1 MRLTWHDYTY
11 YPYERD
17 LAVRELAAL
26 LGRHDTQEEV
36 GDGIELGSKVE
47 RRQVE
52 RLTYFSGRINSQ
64 GFLPT
69 VQARLE
75 QAARNGRNKQATRY
89 SVHGLHEYK
98 GKFNPQVVRALLN
111 IFRIE
116 PEQRVIDPFCGSGTT
131 LVECMHLGAVG
142 VGTDI
147 NPLAILITRAKLQAL
162 RTEASRLQ
170 MLFER
175 LSKSVKQIKHPSLK
189 RQNDARNIYL
199 KGWFDIEVLEEME
212 AIRSVINRLGGEAK
226 LVFLAVAS
234 NLLRDYSQQDPKDL
248 RLRRRRSALPEIPFT
263 TAFLE
268 SIPPLLERIKAAQ
281 QVLGTDFSR
290 GYALL
295 HDVATVTAREMGGSF
310 HAAISSP
317 PYAMA
322 LPYIDTQRLSLVW
335 LDLCRPERIVALDG
349 ELIGSREFRGKVR
362 QTMLQRL
369 RENADN
375 LPSDQA
381 DICMDLYRTLGE
393 GDGFRR
399 RAVPLLLYRYF
410 SSIKASFRAIKG
422 VMKKGAPYGLIV
434 GHNRTT
440 IGGVQHEIH
449 TPLHLASLATAEG
462 WKMEELIPLQTYRR
476 YGYHVNNAVC
486 AETLIVLR
494 NI

>member
-1 MRLTWHDYTY
+1 MRLTWHGYNY

-17 LAVRELAAL
+17 LAEREVAAL
-26 LGRHDTQEEV
+26 LGRHDMREV
-36 GDGIELGSKVE
+36 DDGMELSGKAE
-47 RRQVE
+47 LRQIE
-52 RLTYFSGRINSQ
+52 RLTYFSGRINGK
-64 GFLPT
+64 GFAPT
-69 VQARLE
+69 VQSRLE
-75 QAARNGRNKQATRY
+75 KTAQNGRNKQATRY

-111 IFRIE
+111 IFRIK

-162 RTEASRLQ
+162 STDALRLQ
-170 MLFER
+170 ILFER
-175 LSKSVKQIKHPSLK
+175 LSKSVKRIKRPNLK
-189 RQNDARNIYL
+189 TRSDARSIYL

-212 AIRSVINRLGGEAK
+212 AIRSVIRRFGGEATP
-226 LVFLAVAS
+226 VFLTVAS
-234 NLLRDYSQQDPKDL
+234 NLLRDYSKQDPKDL
-248 RLRRRRSALPEIPFT
+248 RLRRRSSALPEIPFT

-268 SIPPLLERIKAAQ
+268 SIPPLLEQIEAAQ
-281 QVLGTDFSR
+281 QVLGTNLSQ
-290 GYALL
+290 GHALL

-335 LDLCRPERIVALDG
+335 LELCRPDKILELDR
-349 ELIGSREFRGKVR
+349 ELIGSREFREKVR
-362 QTMLQRL
+362 QTTLQRL

-381 DICMDLYRTLGE
+381 DICMELHRTLGE
-393 GDGFRR
+393 EDGFRR

-410 SSIKASFRAIKG
+410 SSIKASFRAVKG
-422 VMKKGAPYGLIV
+422 VMKRGAPYGLIV

-440 IGGVQHEIH
+440 IGGVQHEIN
-449 TPLHLASLATAEG
+449 TPLHLANLATAEG
-462 WKMEELIPLQTYRR
+462 WKMEELIPLQTYKR
-476 YGYHVNNAVC
+476 YGYHVSNAIG

-494 NI
+494 NV